1 MRASAFA
8 AIFFK
13 LAKTLR
19 LVSIYINRWELFGT
33 PSFGFTFSHFLVL
46 KSLDG
51 SVHDPIQAFPTPFF
65 SSKLTNLLPMRM
77 VVFEGTFHSFF
88 VIHFQPFL
96 FWYLR
101 DVSSAGSLHH
111 CRSLHRRCRFLK
123 GGRDGASA
131 LEIEQTD
138 AVSSSVVH
146 SILQCVKTC
155 KEST

>member
-51 SVHDPIQAFPTPFF
+51 SVHDLIQAFPTPFF
-65 SSKLTNLLPMRM
+65 SSKLKNLLPMRM

-88 VIHFQPFL
+88 VIHFHPSL
-96 FWYLR
+96 FWHLR

-111 CRSLHRRCRFLK
+111 CSWPLHHCRSLHRRGRFLK
-123 GGRDGASA
+123 GGRVFC
-131 LEIEQTD
+131 T
-138 AVSSSVVH
+138 
-146 SILQCVKTC
+146 
-155 KEST
+155 